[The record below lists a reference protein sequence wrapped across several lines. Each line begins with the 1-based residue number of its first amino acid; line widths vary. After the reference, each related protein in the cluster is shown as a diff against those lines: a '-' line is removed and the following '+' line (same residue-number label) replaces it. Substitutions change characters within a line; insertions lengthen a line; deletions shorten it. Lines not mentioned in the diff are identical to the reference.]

1 MKMTK
6 TKKIVYTTGIATAVI
21 YSICA
26 FFVWIAPI
34 TTLKFFNSW
43 FHAIDLTKIA
53 STISF
58 SSFLIGLVSS
68 VVSAMLV
75 ALLAIIVYNKF
86 PK

>member
-6 TKKIVYTTGIATAVI
+6 TKKIVYTTGIVTAVV
-21 YSICA
+21 YLICA

-34 TTLKFFNSW
+34 TTLKFFSSW
-43 FHAIDLTKIA
+43 FHALDLTKIA
-53 STISF
+53 ATISL
-58 SSFLIGLVSS
+58 SSFIIGLASS

-75 ALLAIIVYNKF
+75 ALLAIIVYNKL